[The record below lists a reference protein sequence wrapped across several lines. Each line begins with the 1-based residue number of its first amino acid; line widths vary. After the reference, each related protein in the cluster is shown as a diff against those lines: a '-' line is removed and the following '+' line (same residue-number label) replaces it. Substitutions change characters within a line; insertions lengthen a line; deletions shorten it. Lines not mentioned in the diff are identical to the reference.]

1 MHGWMSGVK
10 HNTKTIKKRYK
21 KICLPDSGS
30 YIIYPPEPKALMIF
44 VFPFGGDMDMFPG
57 GYDSAS
63 CRIYMGLTSQRIV
76 GSLWRPRENN
86 RLRVRTMLRPWT
98 IFVSIS
104 SEDGMERNASRF
116 LTDLECNLLLF
127 FGSDIFHKKK
137 NWHTV
142 YRSQEMLLKK
152 GPLSQTAPQQKDT
165 VIVWFCLRID
175 EEFLAFFGGFEFGMG
190 SEKMCEPCWLQFWNR
205 LASWVLTKP
214 GLNDLYVL
222 DTRDNVC
229 LSFTVEWIECKF
241 MHWHSAKKLLGP
253 PKSRLFPWFSSLK
266 WMWGPYKNSET
277 SMFLKLCLD
286 WLGNVYGVEAIN

>member
-10 HNTKTIKKRYK
+10 HNTKTIKKRYT

-57 GYDSAS
+57 VYDSAS
-63 CRIYMGLTSQRIV
+63 CRIYMGLTSQQIV

-137 NWHTV
+137 TDILYIDHRRCFW
-142 YRSQEMLLKK
+142 KK
-152 GPLSQTAPQQKDT
+152 AP
-165 VIVWFCLRID
+165 
-175 EEFLAFFGGFEFGMG
+175 
-190 SEKMCEPCWLQFWNR
+190 
-205 LASWVLTKP
+205 
-214 GLNDLYVL
+214 
-222 DTRDNVC
+222 
-229 LSFTVEWIECKF
+229 
-241 MHWHSAKKLLGP
+241 SAKQPPNKKTQWLCDFVWGSTRSFWPFLGGSNLGWEA
-253 PKSRLFPWFSSLK
+253 KKCVNHVDCNF
-266 WMWGPYKNSET
+266 ET
-277 SMFLKLCLD
+277 GSPVGCWQNQASMIFMSWTRVTMC
-286 WLGNVYGVEAIN
+286 A